1 MNREEI
7 IIENMPLVTFIVN
20 KYFKN
25 NTLMA
30 YEDKI
35 GYGNIGLIKAVD
47 RYNGDKGKFSTYAF
61 CIIRGEISN
70 AIRDKVGK
78 IGNKYDRSN
87 GTAEIPTPFSF
98 YEDIINKE
106 TDKDVVYEI
115 PVESFEDDKI
125 NKIIINS
132 VLSKFNS
139 EYKNIFYKHYFEGK
153 TSNRIA
159 KEIGKSQP
167 TVSRKLNEVRKEIK
181 NEIFNRI

>member
-7 IIENMPLVTFIVN
+7 IIENMPLVPFIVN

-47 RYNGDKGKFSTYAF
+47 RYSEDKGKFSTYAF
-61 CIIRGEISN
+61 WMIRGEISN
-70 AIRDKVGK
+70 AIWDKVGE
-78 IGNKYDRSN
+78 IGSRYDKN
-87 GTAEIPTPFSF
+87 TGTAEIPTPFSF

-106 TDKDVVYEI
+106 TDKDIVYEI
-115 PVESFEDDKI
+115 PIGSFEDDKI

-159 KEIGKSQP
+159 KKKKKSQP
-167 TVSRKLNEVRKEIK
+167 TVSRKLNVIKKEIK
-181 NEIFNRI
+181 N

>member
-1 MNREEI
+1 M
-7 IIENMPLVTFIVN
+7 
-20 KYFKN
+20 
-25 NTLMA
+25 
-30 YEDKI
+30 
-35 GYGNIGLIKAVD
+35 
-47 RYNGDKGKFSTYAF
+47 
-61 CIIRGEISN
+61 
-70 AIRDKVGK
+70 
-78 IGNKYDRSN
+78 
-87 GTAEIPTPFSF
+87 
-98 YEDIINKE
+98 
-106 TDKDVVYEI
+106 YEI

-167 TVSRKLNEVRKEIK
+167 TVSRKLNVIKKEIK

>member
-1 MNREEI
+1 MNREEF
-7 IIENMPLVTFIVN
+7 IIENMPLVSFIVN

-47 RYNGDKGKFSTYAF
+47 GYNKDKGKFSTYAF
-61 CIIRGEISN
+61 LVIRAEIIK
-70 AIRDKVGK
+70 AIRDKTGR
-78 IGNKYDRSN
+78 IGSQYDRSN
-87 GTAEIPTPFSF
+87 GSAEIPTPFSL
-98 YEDIINKE
+98 YEDIVNKE
-106 TDKDVVYEI
+106 TNKDVVYEI
-115 PVESFEDDKI
+115 PIESFEDDEI
-125 NKIIINS
+125 NKIIIDD
-132 VLSKFNS
+132 VLSKLGS

-159 KEIGKSQP
+159 KEIGRSQP
-167 TVSRKLNEVRKEIK
+167 TVSRKLNKIKKEIE

>member
-7 IIENMPLVTFIVN
+7 IIENMPLVPFIVN

-47 RYNGDKGKFSTYAF
+47 RYNEDKGKFSTYASW
-61 CIIRGEISN
+61 IIRGEISN
-70 AIRDKVGK
+70 AIRDKTGK
-78 IGNKYDRSN
+78 IGSKYDKSN
-87 GTAEIPTPFSF
+87 GTAEIPVPFSF

-106 TDKDVVYEI
+106 TDKDVMYEI

-125 NKIIINS
+125 NKIIINN
-132 VLSKFNS
+132 VLSEFNS

-167 TVSRKLNEVRKEIK
+167 TVSRKLNVIKKEIK

>member
-7 IIENMPLVTFIVN
+7 IIENMPLVPFIVN

-35 GYGNIGLIKAVD
+35 GYGNIGLIKAVN
-47 RYNGDKGKFSTYAF
+47 RYSEDKGKFSTYASWM
-61 CIIRGEISN
+61 IRGEIGN

-78 IGNKYDRSN
+78 IGSKHDKNN

-98 YEDIINKE
+98 YENIINKE

-167 TVSRKLNEVRKEIK
+167 TVSRRLNVIKKEIK

>member
-7 IIENMPLVTFIVN
+7 IIENMPLVPFIVN

-47 RYNGDKGKFSTYAF
+47 RYNEDKGKFSTYAF
-61 CIIRGEISN
+61 LIIRGEISN

-78 IGNKYDRSN
+78 IGSKYDRNN

-98 YEDIINKE
+98 YENIINKE

-115 PVESFEDDKI
+115 PVESFEDDEI

-167 TVSRKLNEVRKEIK
+167 TVSRRLNKIKKEIK

>member
-1 MNREEI
+1 MNREEF
-7 IIENMPLVTFIVN
+7 IIENMPLVPFIVN

-47 RYNGDKGKFSTYAF
+47 RYNEDKGKFSTYAF
-61 CIIRGEISN
+61 FIIRAEIIK
-70 AIRDKVGK
+70 AIRDKTGR
-78 IGNKYDRSN
+78 IGSRYDRNN

-98 YEDIINKE
+98 YENIINKE

-167 TVSRKLNEVRKEIK
+167 TVSRRLNVIKKEIK

>member
-7 IIENMPLVTFIVN
+7 IIENMPLVPFIVN

-47 RYNGDKGKFSTYAF
+47 RYSEDKGKFSTYAF
-61 CIIRGEISN
+61 LIIRGEISN

-115 PVESFEDDKI
+115 PIESFEDDEI
-125 NKIIINS
+125 NKIMIDNM
-132 VLSKFNS
+132 LSKFDS
-139 EYKNIFYKHYFEGK
+139 EYKNIFYKYYFEGK
-153 TSNRIA
+153 TSDRIA

-167 TVSRKLNEVRKEIK
+167 TVSKRLNEIKKEIK

>member
-7 IIENMPLVTFIVN
+7 IIENMPLVPFIVN

-35 GYGNIGLIKAVD
+35 GYGNIGLIKAVN
-47 RYNGDKGKFSTYAF
+47 RYSEDKGEFSTYAF
-61 CIIRGEISN
+61 WMIRGEIGN
-70 AIRDKVGK
+70 ALRDKVGK
-78 IGNKYDRSN
+78 IGSRYDKNN
-87 GTAEIPTPFSF
+87 GTAEIPTQFSF

-115 PVESFEDDKI
+115 PIESFEDDEI

-167 TVSRKLNEVRKEIK
+167 TVSRRLNVIKKEIE

>member
-7 IIENMPLVTFIVN
+7 IIKNMPLVPFIVN

-47 RYNGDKGKFSTYAF
+47 RYNEDKGKFSTYAF
-61 CIIRGEISN
+61 FVIGGEILK
-70 AIRDKVGK
+70 AIRDKTGR
-78 IGNKYDRSN
+78 IGSRYDRNN

-98 YEDIINKE
+98 YENIINKE

-167 TVSRKLNEVRKEIK
+167 TVSRKLNVIKKEIE